1 MNALNKQIKGSNL
14 CGTKCSEKNTIIH
27 PETNVR
33 KVLLANDTSV
43 TLEEWILS
51 LTNENSE
58 EHLSKYDNLLGWL
71 RANYPIPSTE
81 VLPATNDRLGGV
93 KIGNDN
99 RYLQVDN
106 NGVISFNDS
115 SLPLVDKANFTTLG
129 GICLGNDSIM
139 NRVNFVNTI
148 IKGRFYIYDS
158 KSNNLDYWCFPL
170 IRDESYER
178 TGIAIPQTLFTY
190 TQTKS
195 DWEETNPKSL
205 SYILN
210 KPSLSKVATS
220 NDYNDLDNIPTGNTY
235 KYIYTIH
242 KEDFV
247 KLDYLVDIITAE
259 VISSIGNN
267 KTIDI
272 RILGSLKPDGGEG
285 KVSYLDNI
293 HKFINIQSEN
303 IRQILSERDVYT
315 NIILNFSFSFDADTQ
330 ITDIPFLTFDSES
343 LQTHAA
349 IIGDSNIAYNS
360 VDNICTI
367 TIPKDNWCTITFN
380 YSITKAKVDPN
391 DTSKRYSIVLEYK
404 VKDCKLNTVNL

>member
-1 MNALNKQIKGSNL
+1 MSALDKQIKGSNL

-51 LTNENSE
+51 LTNEDSE
-58 EHLSKYDNLLGWL
+58 EHLSQYNNLLSWL

-93 KIGNDN
+93 KIGNN
-99 RYLQVDN
+99 NKYLQVDN
-106 NGVISFNDS
+106 KGVISFNDS
-115 SLPLVDKANFTTLG
+115 SLPSIDKANFTTLG
-129 GICLGNDSIM
+129 GIYLGNNSIM
-139 NRVNFVNTI
+139 NKVNFVNTVI
-148 IKGRFYIYDS
+148 EGNFYIY
-158 KSNNLDYWCFPL
+158 KSDTNDVDYWCFPL
-170 IRDESYER
+170 IRDEGYER
-178 TGIAIPQTLFTY
+178 TGIAIPKKLFTY

-195 DWEETNPKSL
+195 DWEETDTKSL

-220 NDYNDLDNIPTGNTY
+220 NDYNDLDNIPIGNTY
-235 KYIYTIH
+235 GYTYTIH
-242 KEDFV
+242 KDDFV

-259 VISSIGNN
+259 VISSIGSN

-272 RILGSLKPDGGEG
+272 RILGSLTPDGGEG

-293 HKFINIQSEN
+293 REFINIQSEN

-315 NIILNFSFSFDADTQ
+315 NIILNFSFSFNTDTQ

-360 VDNICTI
+360 VDNVCTLV
-367 TIPKDNWCTITFN
+367 IPKDNWCTITFN
-380 YSITKAKVDPN
+380 YSITKAEVDPN

>member
-81 VLPATNDRLGGV
+81 VLPATNDRLGGI
-93 KIGNDN
+93 KIGDN
-99 RYLQVDN
+99 NKYLQVND

-115 SLPLVDKANFTTLG
+115 SLPSVDKADFTTLG
-129 GICLGNDSIM
+129 GIYLGNDSIM
-139 NRVNFVNTI
+139 KGVNFVNTI
-148 IKGRFYIYDS
+148 IKGKFYIYDS
-158 KSNNLDYWCFPL
+158 KSDNLDYWCFPL
-170 IRDESYER
+170 IRDESYKR
-178 TGIAIPQTLFTY
+178 TGIAIPKKLFTY

-195 DWEETNPKSL
+195 DWEETDSKSL

-210 KPSLSKVATS
+210 KPSLSKVATT

-235 KYIYTIH
+235 GYTYTIH

-259 VISSIGNN
+259 VISSIGSN

-272 RILGSLKPDGGEG
+272 RILGSLKPDSGEG
-285 KVSYLDNI
+285 QVSYLDNI
-293 HKFINIQSEN
+293 RKFINIQSEN
-303 IRQILSERDVYT
+303 IRQILSERDIYT
-315 NIILNFSFSFDADTQ
+315 NITLNFSFSFDTDTQ

-349 IIGDSNIAYNS
+349 IIGDSNITYNS
-360 VDNICTI
+360 VDNIYTI

-404 VKDCKLNTVNL
+404 VNDCKINIVNL